1 MSFGHRRCKAQRPP
15 TQNVRLAN
23 PAERT
28 REDMAIAKRN
38 GKLRGKQP
46 KLSDSAQRSIR
57 RRYAAGEVS

>member
-15 TQNVRLAN
+15 THNVRLAN

-28 REDMAIAKRN
+28 REDMAIAK
-38 GKLRGKQP
+38 LRGNQP
-46 KLSDSAQRSIR
+46 KLPDSAQRSIR